1 MVVSP
6 GFRSEMFSVTIRAI
20 AYARKEDVA
29 SKVTYFMSVQCTLII
44 VRLIRLRFSLL
55 LNFSSQ
61 LHQRIHLRFLLE
73 GGSPKRNGVADWC
86 KRMRRRLHLRVRG
99 KGSAQPLHPPTPPPP
114 PPTTL
119 RWNLPVDLTSQ
130 LRHSLSVSPLQKK
143 PGLAPVHPIKLSIS
157 RNLFNPNQTSKRVGI
172 FQLST
177 LTLLEKSSDITW
189 IRRGSETIN
198 GFFGFETHQAPFQ
211 FFGSSAVTHYKSSLA
226 SIARIREV
234 AGVLTGSNCQA
245 MHNKYPK

>member
-1 MVVSP
+1 MYVDHNSSP
-6 GFRSEMFSVTIRAI
+6 IRH
-20 AYARKEDVA
+20 
-29 SKVTYFMSVQCTLII
+29 
-44 VRLIRLRFSLL
+44 RFSLL
-55 LNFSSQ
+55 LNFSPQ

-99 KGSAQPLHPPTPPPP
+99 KGSAQPLHPSTPPPSP
-114 PPTTL
+114 PQPWDETFL
-119 RWNLPVDLTSQ
+119 LTSP
-130 LRHSLSVSPLQKK
+130 VSYDIRYRWAPSKKK
-143 PGLAPVHPIKLSIS
+143 PGLAPVHPIKLSTS

-172 FQLST
+172 FQLPT

-226 SIARIREV
+226 SVARIREV

-245 MHNKYPK
+245 MHYKYPK

>member
-1 MVVSP
+1 MSIFITTLFPKKAKTKKYVQLNFQSESQGMVVSP
-6 GFRSEMFSVTIRAI
+6 GFRSEKFSVTIRAI

-99 KGSAQPLHPPTPPPP
+99 KGSAQPLHPPTPPL
-114 PPTTL
+114 PTP
-119 RWNLPVDLTSQ
+119 R
-130 LRHSLSVSPLQKK
+130 
-143 PGLAPVHPIKLSIS
+143 
-157 RNLFNPNQTSKRVGI
+157 
-172 FQLST
+172 
-177 LTLLEKSSDITW
+177 
-189 IRRGSETIN
+189 
-198 GFFGFETHQAPFQ
+198 
-211 FFGSSAVTHYKSSLA
+211 
-226 SIARIREV
+226 
-234 AGVLTGSNCQA
+234 
-245 MHNKYPK
+245 